1 VARRGRACG
10 FTLLEVMCAF
20 AILALLTS
28 LITEI
33 CQKANRQGD
42 EAADLRDLRE
52 AADTV
57 FRRLCYEDGVHP
69 DGMRASLESFYA
81 EWANLS
87 RRERNR
93 WRDYELEFTRRA
105 RTAAGES
112 KDGDAEPIVGDS
124 SGSSGSRS
132 SSSGTSGRG
141 TGTGTGTNSG
151 DAVDEE
157 DTSVKL
163 VQLTLKIFHREE
175 PGEAL
180 IVLQTY
186 LPPQGSTE
194 GGGGTEAPR

>member
-1 VARRGRACG
+1 MLRSRRSSG

-33 CQKANRQGD
+33 CHKANRQGD

-93 WRDYELEFTRRA
+93 WRDYELEFRRRA
-105 RTAAGES
+105 RTAAGEPTN
-112 KDGDAEPIVGDS
+112 GDAEPIVEGAKD
-124 SGSSGSRS
+124 SGSSGGAGGSPGG
-132 SSSGTSGRG
+132 SGTGGSAGEK
-141 TGTGTGTNSG
+141 
-151 DAVDEE
+151 EE

-163 VQLTLKIFHREE
+163 VQLTLEIFLRDE
-175 PGEAL
+175 PETKL
-180 IVLQTY
+180 IVLQTF

-194 GGGGTEAPR
+194 GSTPTEAPR